1 MDFDDKSFGIRY
13 HEKSSSCPFSG
24 LKEDWRRLSLLQ
36 ISQIWYLETST
47 SLPLSLPAN
56 RSGYQGVT
64 KTSRGHQ
71 RELSV
76 SAPAHPWGCCRLQ
89 SNVLS
94 LSGHPIHHP
103 GARRSEVLNF
113 FPTPLSAHTLHARR
127 HLPGHNVGR
136 QTILRILERSTALFI
151 HSVDHLTD
159 RARKRNRGRYKLLIC
174 SCNQT
179 G

>member
-1 MDFDDKSFGIRY
+1 M
-13 HEKSSSCPFSG
+13 SG
-24 LKEDWRRLSLLQ
+24 EIQCSR
-36 ISQIWYLETST
+36 
-47 SLPLSLPAN
+47 P
-56 RSGYQGVT
+56 
-64 KTSRGHQ
+64 SRGMLPPTAKGAISIWTPHTQ
-71 RELSV
+71 TGRAECKMRTSEPV
-76 SAPAHPWGCCRLQ
+76 QPDGCCHQ
-89 SNVLS
+89 KSEVLS